1 MNYKKYIAAVM
12 ALSMAT
18 GVAGCGSSS
27 NSSSKAED
35 DFSATENVAVAD
47 TESIEAIPEGA
58 EKEILYLGE
67 GDLNPTKGSPEKS
80 TELQLFESKGGKIRF
95 QQTSNEDRFD
105 NLAAAITANKDI
117 PDIFKYEWLA
127 FPSQVVKDMYQPIDS
142 LVDFSQPLWS
152 AQRIQQI
159 SSCSMESTMLRLLAI
174 LLLLCSAMIRIS
186 LTQRALTIHMSFM

>member
-67 GDLNPTKGSPEKS
+67 GDINPHARWKALCCASW
-80 TELQLFESKGGKIRF
+80 LFCF
-95 QQTSNEDRFD
+95 CY
-105 NLAAAITANKDI
+105 A
-117 PDIFKYEWLA
+117 
-127 FPSQVVKDMYQPIDS
+127 
-142 LVDFSQPLWS
+142 
-152 AQRIQQI
+152 
-159 SSCSMESTMLRLLAI
+159 LL
-174 LLLLCSAMIRIS
+174 
-186 LTQRALTIHMSFM
+186 

>member
-1 MNYKKYIAAVM
+1 MNYKKYIAAVI

-27 NSSSKAED
+27 DSSSKAED

-80 TELQLFESKGGKIRF
+80 L
-95 QQTSNEDRFD
+95 
-105 NLAAAITANKDI
+105 
-117 PDIFKYEWLA
+117 
-127 FPSQVVKDMYQPIDS
+127 
-142 LVDFSQPLWS
+142 
-152 AQRIQQI
+152 
-159 SSCSMESTMLRLLAI
+159 MESIMLCLLAI
-174 LLLLCSAMIRIS
+174 LLLRCSAMTRIS